1 MPKIGRPDSYE
12 SEQQIPDDKL
22 EKNNGFNTSRH
33 GDWVENLESYILQL
47 VLNCSPFEQK

>member
-22 EKNNGFNTSRH
+22 EKTMDSTPLGMVI
-33 GDWVENLESYILQL
+33 GLKI
-47 VLNCSPFEQK
+47 